1 MISRA
6 FSKVN
11 KNQLI
16 KSVSTNRIVACKN
29 NQTQFIQRFSTST
42 ENNNNNNEQN
52 QQQQQQQ
59 QQKEQEPKK
68 KMNKFA
74 FWGGLAVAGL
84 GGFWVI
90 DMVVNDDFDSVT
102 DKFRTRL
109 PESER
114 KKRPKVVILGT
125 GWGSLCFLRKLHTDL
140 FDVTIISPRNYFLF
154 TPLLVGGT
162 TGTVEV
168 RSIMEPIRKYC
179 KRADAEDATFYEA
192 ECLSVDP
199 VSKKVK
205 CYDNSAVKGEVSE
218 FELEYDHLIVG
229 VGADNQTFGIPGV
242 KENACFLKEI
252 NDTRNI
258 RDKII
263 DCLETASYPGQPE
276 KEIDRLLNFVVVGGG
291 PSGVEFTAELNDF
304 LQSDLLKTYPLAKRI
319 NVTLVE
325 ALPHIL
331 TIFDK
336 KIIDHVEKRLQ
347 SSNNTK
353 IWTKTAVVG
362 VREKEITVKN
372 TTTKEE
378 SIHPYGLLVWAT
390 GNTPRKITTQI
401 MQSIG
406 PNIQNNRRGLV
417 VDDYFR
423 VAGTDGIWSI
433 GDASINP
440 SKPLAQTAQVA
451 SQQGRY
457 LGRLFNQLA
466 EEMNNDLI
474 KKRENPDAHKEEKEK
489 QQEKLNL
496 FNSITGSNK
505 SFEEA
510 VKEKPLFKYKH
521 MGTLA
526 YVGDHQAVAE
536 FKGDHSTT
544 VSEGYITYYLWR
556 SVYFTKL
563 LSVRNRALVSFDW
576 LKSSVFGRD
585 ISRG

>member
-11 KNQLI
+11 KNQLV
-16 KSVSTNRIVACKN
+16 KTVSTNRIACKN
-29 NQTQFIQRFSTST
+29 NQTQFIQRFSTSS
-42 ENNNNNNEQN
+42 ENSNNSNNNNNNEQN
-52 QQQQQQQ
+52 NQ

-258 RDKII
+258 RDKIL

-406 PNIQNNRRGLV
+406 PNVQNNRRGLV

-423 VAGTDGIWSI
+423 VAGADGIWSI

-474 KKRENPDAHKEEKEK
+474 KKTENPDAHKEEKEK